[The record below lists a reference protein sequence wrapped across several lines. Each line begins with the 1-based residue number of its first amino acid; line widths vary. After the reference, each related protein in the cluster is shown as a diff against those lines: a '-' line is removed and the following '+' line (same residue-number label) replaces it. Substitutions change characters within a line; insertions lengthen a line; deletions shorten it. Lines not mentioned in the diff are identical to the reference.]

1 MFCAESKDKNYGWVL
16 IRSSGKATIVLLNRY
31 DMLVTLCLCH
41 RLSLLLA

>member
-16 IRSSGKATIVLLNRY
+16 IRSSGEATVVLLNRY
-31 DMLVTLCLCH
+31 DMLVKLCLCH